1 MAATVAGSVFESV
14 AAGCRVC
21 RDNAVESRFDQHVD
35 HVVDLRVGQVGRYF
49 QQDRPVL
56 VLSAP
61 EVDQT
66 AQDQVQVV
74 LVLQAGQVRDVRAA
88 DVDDEIVDVLVQVAK
103 QTQVVRRSVFVA
115 RLRVFCRGCRR

>member
-1 MAATVAGSVFESV
+1 MIGKRPSVFVNVAHHFQRPSGQRTSAESAVADGCDRGRIGFESV

-74 LVLQAGQVRDVRAA
+74 LVLPRLVRFATFGQ
-88 DVDDEIVDVLVQVAK
+88 LTLMMK
-103 QTQVVRRSVFVA
+103 
-115 RLRVFCRGCRR
+115 